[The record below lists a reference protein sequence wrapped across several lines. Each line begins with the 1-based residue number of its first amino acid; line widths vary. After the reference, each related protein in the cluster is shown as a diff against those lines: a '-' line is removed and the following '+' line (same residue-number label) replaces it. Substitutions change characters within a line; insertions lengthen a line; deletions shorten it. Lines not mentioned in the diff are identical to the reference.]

1 MEANYFDALDHAAQ
15 RLAERRNFHPENHS
29 GDFIKFLRDA
39 YGIRKAQAPEDLDKG
54 MIWRLDNNA
63 KTLFSIRRC
72 PRRNRLFWI
81 AHVIGLLERRESIGA
96 ADQTGTIKQ

>member
-54 MIWRLDNNA
+54 MIWRVDNNA
-63 KTLFSIRRC
+63 KTVFLSGDARVETGC
-72 PRRNRLFWI
+72 SGSLTSSASWN
-81 AHVIGLLERRESIGA
+81 GERASSGRSDRHA
-96 ADQTGTIKQ
+96 

>member
-15 RLAERRNFHPENHS
+15 RLAERRNLHSENHS

-39 YGIRKAQAPEDLDKG
+39 YGIRKAQAPEDLGKG

-63 KTLFSIRRC
+63 KTLFLSGDTRVETGC
-72 PRRNRLFWI
+72 SGSLTSSASWN
-81 AHVIGLLERRESIGA
+81 GERESSGRSNRH
-96 ADQTGTIKQ
+96 D

>member
-1 MEANYFDALDHAAQ
+1 MEANYFDALDHVAQ
-15 RLAERRNFHPENHS
+15 RLAERRNDHPEYHS

-39 YGIRKAQAPEDLDKG
+39 YGIRKAQAPEDLGKG

-63 KTLFSIRRC
+63 KALFLSGDARVEPAVLDRSRHR
-72 PRRNRLFWI
+72 PPGT
-81 AHVIGLLERRESIGA
+81 AREHRA